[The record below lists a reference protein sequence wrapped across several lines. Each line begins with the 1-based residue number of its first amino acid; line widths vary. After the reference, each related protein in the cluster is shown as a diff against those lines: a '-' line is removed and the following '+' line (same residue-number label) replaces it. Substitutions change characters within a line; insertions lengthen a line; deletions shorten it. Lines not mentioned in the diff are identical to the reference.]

1 MKKRLEEFR
10 MNWLALTLLLIAS
23 LDRVE
28 GGGKCVYAY
37 NKPTLDVLKA
47 NEDLLDETK
56 KNLRNLTGIMTIK
69 FQDAKDP
76 EKGCPSPRSVQKLSF
91 QNTSGDQF
99 ELDLNNK
106 GLQFKFK
113 KGDYDKYAISANME
127 GHFIIQI
134 HTHTDLSGSISYNTD
149 SNRTLIDFTAD
160 EEHSLVS
167 TAELVTHL
175 AQSLQST
182 NKIRIT
188 GRSQCISYT
197 YISICS
203 SGDVEIC
210 GASQMNARLYQDQ
223 TKNLTCNGH
232 GAPPMKVTWNSTAN
246 KDLTASDI
254 KTGHSISSTLTISA
268 SNLTNTSTVLT
279 ITCTITNGYGG
290 KDSKTFTITKE
301 DNSKPT
307 EEPVKVTDPVKEG
320 PLVVIWILPLL
331 LVLIIGFLVV
341 CLVVYFRRRASKE
354 VISKKKKYI

>member
-10 MNWLALTLLLIAS
+10 MNWLALILLLTAS
-23 LDRVE
+23 LNRVE
-28 GGGKCVYAY
+28 GCGKCVYAY
-37 NKPTLDVLKA
+37 PKPTSDVLKA

-69 FQDAKDP
+69 FQDAKNP
-76 EKGCPSPRSVQKLSF
+76 EKGCPSPSSVQKLSF
-91 QNTSGDQF
+91 QNASGDQF

-106 GLQFKFK
+106 GLQFMFK
-113 KGDYDKYAISANME
+113 KGDYDNYATANME
-127 GHFIIQI
+127 GHFIVQI
-134 HTHTDLSGSISYNTD
+134 HTHTDRSGSIRYNTD
-149 SNRTLIDFTAD
+149 STSTLIDFKAD
-160 EEHSLVS
+160 KVDSLVS
-167 TAELVTHL
+167 TAVLVTHL
-175 AQSLQST
+175 AQSLRST

-203 SGDVEIC
+203 SKDVEIC
-210 GASQMNARLYQDQ
+210 GASQTNTSLYQDQ

-246 KDLTASDI
+246 KNLTASDI

-279 ITCTITNGYGG
+279 CTITNIYGG